1 MIRLIRKIFQQM
13 VVNFHLENFCHNS
26 KQVDFN
32 YLKKF
37 LNIFV
42 GESLVKADETVDCV
56 LRLPLLP
63 LLPLCDE
70 PFFSSTFSTLNVGDG
85 GEIGSFVEFF
95 LALAMA

>member
-1 MIRLIRKIFQQM
+1 MG
-13 VVNFHLENFCHNS
+13 NFCHNS
-26 KQVDFN
+26 KQVGFN

-42 GESLVKADETVDCV
+42 GESLVKADDTVDCV
-56 LRLPLLP
+56 LILP
-63 LLPLCDE
+63 LLPLCKE

-95 LALAMA
+95 LAFAMA